1 MANEARLEAKAREA
15 NEARLEAIVAVEYS
29 TELETS
35 SNSDDEDNVPIA
47 QQLGLPPRL
56 QESGD
61 ALPLPT
67 HVLP

>member
-1 MANEARLEAKAREA
+1 MD
-15 NEARLEAIVAVEYS
+15 ARLEAIVAVESS
-29 TELETS
+29 TEMETS
-35 SNSDDEDNVPIA
+35 SNSDDEANVPIA

-67 HVLP
+67 HVLLQLQALTISTLPFD